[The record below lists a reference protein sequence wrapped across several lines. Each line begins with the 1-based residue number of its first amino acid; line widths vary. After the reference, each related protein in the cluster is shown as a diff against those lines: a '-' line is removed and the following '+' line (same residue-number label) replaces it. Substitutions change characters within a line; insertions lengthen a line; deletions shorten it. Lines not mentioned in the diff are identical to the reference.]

1 MAPWKWHIHSAS
13 QRTQQGHRSWTQSSR
28 ESTRARPRVA
38 ARTHCRR
45 QGAREGALGQ
55 RLARKPQF
63 PRLALL
69 AAAQPPPTPQRRHDA
84 SWPTS
89 PLAQQGL
96 TGVWWQLGLGGKEMS
111 RLLVALG
118 RHGYE
123 GYTRGSPGPHWRK
136 GTEDERRLPL
146 CLTRLVGLVSP
157 SFQNIPEAKIQY
169 GLSSCRLE

>member
-1 MAPWKWHIHSAS
+1 M
-13 QRTQQGHRSWTQSSR
+13 
-28 ESTRARPRVA
+28 A

-45 QGAREGALGQ
+45 QEAREGALGQ

-63 PRLALL
+63 PRLTLL
-69 AAAQPPPTPQRRHDA
+69 AAAQPSPPAPQRRHDA

-96 TGVWWQLGLGGKEMS
+96 TGIWWQLGLGGKEQMS

-118 RHGYE
+118 RSGYE

-146 CLTRLVGLVSP
+146 CSKDWVGLVTP